1 MHEKVHN
8 DLRYFLKSLV
18 NCKCDALDK
27 TAITCS
33 YGPLKQDG
41 SRDWKVY
48 DQCATSEKCTL
59 NGIIPMQSSELL
71 RRKSCTK
78 GKLY

>member
-1 MHEKVHN
+1 MHQKMNNH
-8 DLRYFLKSLV
+8 LRYFYKSLE
-18 NCKCDALDK
+18 NCKCDELDE

-41 SRDWKVY
+41 SRDWKIY
-48 DQCATSEKCTL
+48 ANCPTSEKCTL

-78 GKLY
+78 CKLY